1 MTSRPL
7 GVAAATL
14 NVPTTPFRG
23 RGRRSRWHQGWICPI
38 VWWIES
44 GLMNGA
50 AGSMVHGGKLHIF
63 FIMLPRAA
71 DAQCPGDTGL
81 RSTQQPHPQKPTSE
95 ERTNELTTNYR
106 ISEGQ
111 NKGWACSD
119 FKIQRKLKYLI
130 KWSMPAP
137 LQKYELSSMKWA
149 SNGELSTHDIHKL
162 LNKMSQAQAFDRQT
176 RCLEPIESPK

>member
-1 MTSRPL
+1 MRNAQAIQ
-7 GVAAATL
+7 GHAAL
-14 NVPTTPFRG
+14 N
-23 RGRRSRWHQGWICPI
+23 
-38 VWWIES
+38 
-44 GLMNGA
+44 N
-50 AGSMVHGGKLHIF
+50 
-63 FIMLPRAA
+63 
-71 DAQCPGDTGL
+71 
-81 RSTQQPHPQKPTSE
+81 PHHQKPTNK
-95 ERTNELTTNYR
+95 ERTHELTTNYR